1 VALLLDLQ
9 VLHHDYPV
17 HVKGYLNLLGD
28 LNNRAVGDVVLDDLH
43 HAALSQEGRGIL
55 NHDDLRL
62 DAQNAEEGQLFVEFA
77 VDSAFHALDFT
88 LQLVLFVVFE
98 IILDLK
104 LSGEKVSL
112 KFVEIFYL
120 PTYVFLEGAV
130 EIKVVFGDDTDRLSQ
145 LYVSYSVTL
154 SCKLVD
160 FFTSDLNTTLL
171 LEIERSSS
179 ELWQVLC

>member
-1 VALLLDLQ
+1 MTLLLDFQ

-17 HVKGYLNLLGD
+17 HIKGDLNLLGD
-28 LNNRAVGDVVLDDLH
+28 LDDGAVGDVVLDDLH

-55 NHDDLRL
+55 NDDDLRL
-62 DAQNAEEGQLFVEFA
+62 DAQNAEEGQLFVEFT
-77 VDSAFHALDFT
+77 VDSALHALDFT
-88 LQLVLFVVFE
+88 LQLVFFVVFE

-112 KFVEIFYL
+112 KFVEVFYL

-130 EIKVVFGDDTDRLSQ
+130 EIKVIFGDDPDRLSQ
-145 LYVSYSVTL
+145 LYVSYFVTL
-154 SCKLVD
+154 SCKLID
-160 FFTSDLNTTLL
+160 FFASDLNTALL
-171 LEIERSSS
+171 LERSSS